1 MAMTVMEVRE
11 VRMAMR
17 EPSVAVAMGMWLS
30 RRVVRCVCMLVMRVM
45 DMSVLV
51 LHRLMLVLMLVP
63 LDETQVEADAHEDGC
78 CASRRPT
85 GSESS
90 ITASATPMNGAV
102 EK

>member
-17 EPSVAVAMGMWLS
+17 EPSMAVAMGMWLS

-51 LHRLMLVLMLVP
+51 LHRLMLVLMFVP
-63 LDETQVEADAHEDGC
+63 LDETQVEADAHEDG
-78 CASRRPT
+78 AAQAVDGLAPKAVLRPAPRR
-85 GSESS
+85 
-90 ITASATPMNGAV
+90 
-102 EK
+102 

>member
-17 EPSVAVAMGMWLS
+17 EPSMAVAMGIWLS

-51 LHRLMLVLMLVP
+51 LHRLMLVLMFVP
-63 LDETQVEADAHEDGC
+63 LDEMQVEADAHEDGC
-78 CASRRPT
+78 CDKP
-85 GSESS
+85 
-90 ITASATPMNGAV
+90 
-102 EK
+102 

>member
-30 RRVVRCVCMLVMRVM
+30 RRVVRCVGMLEMRVM

-51 LHRLMLVLMLVP
+51 VHSLMLVLNIVTI
-63 LDETQVEADAHEDGC
+63 DETQVEGDDHEG
-78 CASRRPT
+78 
-85 GSESS
+85 G
-90 ITASATPMNGAV
+90 
-102 EK
+102 